1 MRNITCAYGLRNC
14 AENHHGQ
21 DLASGPTCANNALLE
36 KRERERNNGLLIP
49 RQDLFFRK
57 TDRSCQFVIP
67 RQDQD
72 DESLD
77 EIVSDVLIL
86 DIRDGQKSLMDSVLK
101 TKKNKN
107 HISFR

>member
-21 DLASGPTCANNALLE
+21 DPLAQITHCLR
-36 KRERERNNGLLIP
+36 KERKKQWIVNPKARSF
-49 RQDLFFRK
+49 FFRK

-77 EIVSDVLIL
+77 EIVSDMLIL

-107 HISFR
+107 HTSFH